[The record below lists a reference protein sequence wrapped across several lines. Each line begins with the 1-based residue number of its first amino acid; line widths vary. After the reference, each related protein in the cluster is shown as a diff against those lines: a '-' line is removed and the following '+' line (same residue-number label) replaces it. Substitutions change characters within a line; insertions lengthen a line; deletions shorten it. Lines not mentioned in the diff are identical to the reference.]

1 MSVSEVSN
9 GLWDEGDYRLEHVRD
24 QELSGLSA
32 AEYCRRHDLRPTT
45 FYGWRRLRCE
55 CGPGRIA
62 ATAVGFTEVLQVGA
76 SAIPPTSPSSFRPAS
91 GAAREA
97 DVTQPLGVAWAAEVA
112 LASGAV
118 VRVGAGADARLL
130 RAVFEALD

>member
-1 MSVSEVSN
+1 MLSVSEVSD
-9 GLWDEGDYRLEHVRD
+9 GLWDEGDYRLEHVREQD
-24 QELSGLSA
+24 LSGLSA

-45 FYGWRRLRCE
+45 FYGWRRLRRE
-55 CGPGRIA
+55 CAPGRIA
-62 ATAVGFTEVLQVGA
+62 AAAGFTEVFQVEA
-76 SAIPPTSPSSFRPAS
+76 PPFPPAS

>member
-1 MSVSEVSN
+1 MLSVSEVSD

-32 AEYCRRHDLRPTT
+32 AEYCRRHDLRPAT
-45 FYGWRRLRCE
+45 FYGWRRLRRKF
-55 CGPGRIA
+55 GPGRIGA
-62 ATAVGFTEVLQVGA
+62 AVGFTEVLQVGA
-76 SAIPPTSPSSFRPAS
+76 SAIRPTSPSSLHPAS

-97 DVTQPLGVAWAAEVA
+97 HVTQPLGASWAAEVA
-112 LASGAV
+112 LPSGAV

-130 RAVFEALD
+130 RAVFEALG